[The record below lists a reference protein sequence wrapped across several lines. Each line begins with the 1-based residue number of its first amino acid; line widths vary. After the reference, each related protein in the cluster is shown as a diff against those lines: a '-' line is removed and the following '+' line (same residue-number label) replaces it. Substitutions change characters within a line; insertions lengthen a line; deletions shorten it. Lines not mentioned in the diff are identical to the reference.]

1 MLQVVY
7 NALGSAASAEKA
19 PKDVDEK
26 FKKAIE
32 ALSAYEQRSHWH
44 SRLDS
49 RGAVAKKMAEAGA
62 KDKSS
67 STTLN
72 RLKVRSFV
80 KSFVREGP
88 ALLL

>member
-1 MLQVVY
+1 MLQIVD

-32 ALSAYEQRSHWH
+32 ALSAYEKKCHLRET
-44 SRLDS
+44 
-49 RGAVAKKMAEAGA
+49 VAKKMAEAGA

-67 STTLN
+67 STTLS
-72 RLKVRSFV
+72 RLKERFFV
-80 KSFVREGP
+80 SEGP
-88 ALLL
+88 AFLLCYN

>member
-1 MLQVVY
+1 MLQVVD

-32 ALSAYEQRSHWH
+32 ALSAYEEKFHLRET
-44 SRLDS
+44 
-49 RGAVAKKMAEAGA
+49 VAKKMAEAGA

-72 RLKVRSFV
+72 RLKERF
-80 KSFVREGP
+80 FVREEP
-88 ALLL
+88 ALLLCCN